1 MNLNKKLKSLYLIKI
16 INGYKTLWVLF
27 LFTQITQIYS
37 QELERVNIAG
47 TIIVNSLDLE
57 GVTVY
62 NAISNTG
69 TVTDKKGQFV
79 IGAALN
85 DKLIISALQFQNF
98 EITINQ
104 DIMDSQT
111 LIAVLVEEVNKLP
124 EVVILPYGLTGN
136 VSTDI
141 ARIRTVN
148 PNLDVLYF
156 GLDNL
161 DKFNFTDDYLSGVR
175 NVAIPD
181 NRMYFTADAL
191 KIIDL
196 LSQSFLNP
204 VNKNKASEWA
214 SDRDILEKYSMKYLV
229 EKLSISEKNIIEF
242 IYFVEDYGLKRSLLK
257 DEQELQF
264 INFLVKRRE
273 EFQANKND
281 KN

>member
-27 LFTQITQIYS
+27 LFSQITQIYS

-141 ARIRTVN
+141 ARIKTVN

-204 VNKNKASEWA
+204 VNKNKDSEWA

-242 IYFVEDYGLKRSLLK
+242 IYFVEDYGLKISLLK

>member
-62 NAISNTG
+62 NAMSNTG

-141 ARIRTVN
+141 ARIKTVN

-242 IYFVEDYGLKRSLLK
+242 IYFVEDYGLKISLLK

>member
-141 ARIRTVN
+141 ARIKTVN

-242 IYFVEDYGLKRSLLK
+242 IYFVEDYGLKISLLK

>member
-141 ARIRTVN
+141 ARIKTVN
-148 PNLDVLYF
+148 P
-156 GLDNL
+156 
-161 DKFNFTDDYLSGVR
+161 
-175 NVAIPD
+175 
-181 NRMYFTADAL
+181 
-191 KIIDL
+191 
-196 LSQSFLNP
+196 
-204 VNKNKASEWA
+204 
-214 SDRDILEKYSMKYLV
+214 
-229 EKLSISEKNIIEF
+229 
-242 IYFVEDYGLKRSLLK
+242 
-257 DEQELQF
+257 
-264 INFLVKRRE
+264 
-273 EFQANKND
+273 
-281 KN
+281 

>member
-47 TIIVNSLDLE
+47 TIIVNSFDLE

-141 ARIRTVN
+141 ARIKTVN

-242 IYFVEDYGLKRSLLK
+242 IYFVEDYGLKISLLK

>member
-47 TIIVNSLDLE
+47 TIIVNSFDLE

-141 ARIRTVN
+141 ARIKTVN

-204 VNKNKASEWA
+204 VNKNKDSEWA

-242 IYFVEDYGLKRSLLK
+242 IYFVEDYGLKISLLK

>member
-141 ARIRTVN
+141 ARIKTVN

>member
-141 ARIRTVN
+141 ARIKTVN

-229 EKLSISEKNIIEF
+229 EMLSISEKNIIEF

>member
-79 IGAALN
+79 IGAVLN

-141 ARIRTVN
+141 ARIKTVN

-242 IYFVEDYGLKRSLLK
+242 IYFVEDYGLKISLLK

>member
-79 IGAALN
+79 IGAVLN

-141 ARIRTVN
+141 ARIKTVN

>member
-141 ARIRTVN
+141 ARIKTVN

-204 VNKNKASEWA
+204 VNKNKDSKWA

>member
-79 IGAALN
+79 IGAALS

-141 ARIRTVN
+141 ARIKTVN

-242 IYFVEDYGLKRSLLK
+242 IYFVEDYGLKISLLK

>member
-141 ARIRTVN
+141 ARIKTVN

-242 IYFVEDYGLKRSLLK
+242 IYFVEDYGLKISLLK

-273 EFQANKND
+273 EFQTNKND

>member
-141 ARIRTVN
+141 ARIKTVN

-214 SDRDILEKYSMKYLV
+214 SDRDILEKSVSYTHLRAH
-229 EKLSISEKNIIEF
+229 ET
-242 IYFVEDYGLKRSLLK
+242 
-257 DEQELQF
+257 
-264 INFLVKRRE
+264 
-273 EFQANKND
+273 
-281 KN
+281 